1 MLVKFYLVCTICVPK
16 ELVPPINSRLLGV
29 YGLLGVTIIINVSI
43 FPLFLQKKGQA
54 AIAFGRFEKKNVGVF
69 NSFLHPLCGQSLL
82 VESENEK
89 CEFFLC

>member
-43 FPLFLQKKGQA
+43 FPLFLQKKDRQPLPLVA
-54 AIAFGRFEKKNVGVF
+54 SRRKMLAYLTAFCILYVA
-69 NSFLHPLCGQSLL
+69 SHCW
-82 VESENEK
+82 
-89 CEFFLC
+89 